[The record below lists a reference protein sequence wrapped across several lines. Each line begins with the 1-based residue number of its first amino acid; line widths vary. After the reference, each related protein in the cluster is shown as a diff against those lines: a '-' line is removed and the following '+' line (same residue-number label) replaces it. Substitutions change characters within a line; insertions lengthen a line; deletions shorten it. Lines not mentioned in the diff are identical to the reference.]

1 MGITGIPDRYDRF
14 AQFHQAYE
22 AAHLGYSAANQRV
35 GESTLALLLSW
46 FPPPLRPLVKPLVH
60 GIMDDGMLQAFGFP
74 QPHPWQRSL
83 VTQSLRWRGYLVRY
97 LPPRQTPCFYSDE
110 PQRSYPQG
118 YALSDLGPPSLLPR
132 LNRRG

>member
-1 MGITGIPDRYDRF
+1 
-14 AQFHQAYE
+14 
-22 AAHLGYSAANQRV
+22 
-35 GESTLALLLSW
+35 
-46 FPPPLRPLVKPLVH
+46 
-60 GIMDDGMLQAFGFP
+60 MDDGMLKAFGFP

-110 PQRSYPQG
+110 PQRSYSQG
-118 YALSDLGPPSLLPR
+118 YDLSDLGPPSLLPE